1 MFAQAFK
8 KVFGSQ
14 NERELNKIRPDVDII
29 NDLEPVMQSLTDV
42 ELREK
47 TNTFREKIAQGT
59 TLDELLPEA
68 FAVVREASC
77 RTLGMRH
84 FDVQLIGGTALHQ
97 GKIAEMKTGEGKT
110 LASTLAAYLN
120 ALSGKGVHIVTV
132 NDYLA
137 RRDRDWMVPI
147 YDFLNLSSG
156 VIQHD
161 MDSEERKKAY
171 LCDITYGTNNEFGF
185 DYLRDNLKTNPDD
198 CVQRDPHY
206 AIVDEVDSILIDEAR
221 TPLIISGQVEKSS
234 HRYNTFNLP
243 VRQLVSRQR
252 SVTNR
257 LLEEVIKWDKA
268 ENYGEEQGQAS
279 EWDKYFQLLKIE
291 RGDPKNNSLL
301 EYIASNKIAKKRMM
315 QVENELIRDK
325 RVHELEEGLL
335 YSISEKDHNVDFT
348 EDGQKDLSRKDKDL
362 FIIPDLDESFYEI
375 DKEDSLSVE
384 EREEKKG
391 HLRKQYEEKSEKI
404 HNITQL
410 LKAYTQFEKDVD
422 YVVHNGEVIIVD
434 EFTGRMM
441 PGRRYSDG
449 LHQALEA
456 KEGVTIA
463 KASQTIASI
472 TLQNYFRLYEKLAGM
487 TGTAD
492 TEAAEF
498 ANIYKLDVMVI
509 PTNEQMVRLDHP
521 DVIFRTEEEKFEAV
535 AEEISDCFKTK
546 QPVLVGTISIEKSEH
561 LSKMLKKKGVAHEVL
576 NAKHHEKEANIISLA
591 GQPGAVTIATNMAG
605 RGTDIVLGPGV
616 PELGGLHVLGT
627 ERHESRRIDNQLR
640 GRSGRQGDQG
650 SSRFYLSLED
660 DLMRIFGSDR
670 IGGIMER
677 LGMERGEAIEHR
689 LVSRAI
695 ENAQRKVEARNFSMR
710 KHLLEYDDVNNK
722 QREII
727 YAKRKE
733 IMTSPEIKE
742 IFFDIIEDI
751 YVELLDAYVPENTH
765 PDDWDLKGLES
776 ELSRRYFIIKNLH
789 SDDQEATKKEEDLTK
804 IIKEAFEGAYKRKEK
819 EIEQLTLQLQSNLNP
834 MLDQIFGI
842 ERNIGGFIRQRM
854 LETLD
859 RNWMDTLSAMDHIKE
874 GIGLRGYGQ
883 RNPLHEYKREGFEI
897 FSEMMNTFQKE
908 AAETVFRASFINQK
922 QDTPKPVISSIEE
935 DAQPAPS
942 MDRGFNPDTLQTN
955 TSESE
960 TKKKPYKR
968 TTEKVGRNDPCPC
981 GAVDSTGK
989 PRKFKKC
996 CGR

>member
-1 MFAQAFK
+1 MLAQSVQK
-8 KVFGSQ
+8 IFGSKY
-14 NERELNKIRPDVDII
+14 ERDLKKIRPLVDAV
-29 NDLEPVMQSLTDV
+29 NQLGPEMRSLTDAQ
-42 ELREK
+42 LRAK
-47 TNTFREKIAQGT
+47 TSEFRERLEQEA
-59 TLDELLPEA
+59 TLDDLLPEA
-68 FAVVREASC
+68 FAAVREASS

-84 FDVQLIGGTALHQ
+84 FDVQVVGGIALHQ

-110 LASTLAAYLN
+110 LAATLAAYLN
-120 ALSGKGVHIVTV
+120 ALEGKGVHIVTV

-137 RRDRDWMVPI
+137 RRDRDWMSPI
-147 YDFLNLSSG
+147 YEFMGLTVG

-161 MDSEERKKAY
+161 MDNEDRRIAY
-171 LCDITYGTNNEFGF
+171 DCDITYGTNNEFGF
-185 DYLRDNLKTNPDD
+185 DYLRDNLKIDPDE
-198 CVQRDPHY
+198 CVQPEHNY

-234 HRYNTFNLP
+234 HRYNVFNLP

-252 SVTNR
+252 SIVNR
-257 LLEEVIKWDKA
+257 IFEDAQKLDDKDSDDW
-268 ENYGEEQGQAS
+268 E
-279 EWDKYFQLLKIE
+279 KFFLLLKVE
-291 RGDPKNNSLL
+291 RGDPKNQKLL
-301 EYIASNKIAKKRMM
+301 EYIAENKDAKKKML
-315 QVENELIRDK
+315 QVENDLMRDK
-325 RVHELEEGLL
+325 RLGELEEGLL
-335 YSISEKDHNVDFT
+335 YTISEKEHNVDFA
-348 EDGQKDLSRKDKDL
+348 EDGQKELSRNEKDL
-362 FIIPDLDESFYEI
+362 FVIPDLDDSFYEI
-375 DKEDSLSVE
+375 EKDDSLSLVE
-384 EREEKKG
+384 KEEKKA
-391 HLRKQYEEKSEKI
+391 LFRQQFEEKTEKI

-410 LKAYTQFEKDVD
+410 LKAYTLFEKDVE

-492 TEAAEF
+492 TEAVEF

-509 PTNEQMVRLDHP
+509 PTNEQMVRTDHA
-521 DVIFRTEEEKFEAV
+521 DVIFKTEEEKFEAV
-535 AEEISDCFKTK
+535 VEEILDCYERK
-546 QPVLVGTISIEKSEH
+546 QPVLVGTVSIERSER
-561 LSKMLKKKGVAHEVL
+561 LAKMLKKKGVPHEVL
-576 NAKHHEKEANIISLA
+576 NAKHHEKEAKIISQA

-616 PELGGLHVLGT
+616 PGFGGLHVLGT

-640 GRSGRQGDQG
+640 GRSGRQGDPG

-677 LGMERGEAIEHR
+677 LGMQRGEAIEHG

-695 ENAQRKVEARNFSMR
+695 ENAQRKVEARNFSVR

-722 QREII
+722 QREVI

-733 IMTSPEIKE
+733 IMSTPEIRE
-742 IFFDIIEDI
+742 IFF
-751 YVELLDAYVPENTH
+751 ELMEEIQEELVDKYLPEGVH
-765 PDDWDLKGLES
+765 PDDWNLKGLES
-776 ELSRRYFIIKNLH
+776 EIARKYLISKNLSRQDNGGPTL
-789 SDDQEATKKEEDLTK
+789 EEISERLET
-804 IIKEAFEGAYKRKEK
+804 AFRETYERKDK
-819 EIEQLTLQLQSNLNP
+819 EIQQVVDRIQDHPPQL
-834 MLDQIFGI
+834 LDRIFGK
-842 ERNIGGFIRQRM
+842 ERSLEGFIRQRM

-859 RNWMDTLSAMDHIKE
+859 RQWMDNLYAMDHLKE
-874 GIGLRGYGQ
+874 GIGLRGYAQ

-897 FSEMMNTFQKE
+897 FSEMMESFQQETAE
-908 AAETVFRASFINQK
+908 AVFRATFVEKK
-922 QDTPKPVISSIEE
+922 QDAPRPVIQSMEE
-935 DAQPAPS
+935 GEKKPAQAMDHGYGPDAI
-942 MDRGFNPDTLQTN
+942 QTN
-955 TSESE
+955 TSEGD
-960 TKKKPYKR
+960 TKRKPFR
-968 TTEKVGRNDPCPC
+968 RGAEKVGRNDPCPC
-981 GAVDSTGK
+981 GAVDGSGK
-989 PRKFKKC
+989 PLKYKKC

>member
-1 MFAQAFK
+1 MLAQSIQKIFGSKYERDLK
-8 KVFGSQ
+8 KVHP
-14 NERELNKIRPDVDII
+14 LVDAV
-29 NDLEPVMQSLTDV
+29 NQLGPEMRSLTDA
-42 ELREK
+42 ELRAK
-47 TNTFREKIAQGT
+47 TDEFRERLAQET
-59 TLDELLPEA
+59 PLDDLLPEA
-68 FAVVREASC
+68 FAAVREASC

-84 FDVQLIGGTALHQ
+84 FDVQVVGGIALHR

-120 ALSGKGVHIVTV
+120 ALEGKGVHIVTV

-137 RRDRDWMVPI
+137 RRDRDWMSPI
-147 YDFLNLSSG
+147 YEFMGLAVG

-161 MDSEERKKAY
+161 MDNEDRRAAY
-171 LCDITYGTNNEFGF
+171 DCDITYGTNNEFGF
-185 DYLRDNLKTNPDD
+185 DYLRDNLKIDPDE
-198 CVQRDPHY
+198 CVQREHHY

-234 HRYNTFNLP
+234 HRYNVFNLP

-252 SVTNR
+252 SIVNR
-257 LLEEVIKWDKA
+257 IFEDAQKHDEEDSDNWEK
-268 ENYGEEQGQAS
+268 
-279 EWDKYFQLLKIE
+279 FFLLLKVE
-291 RGDPKNNSLL
+291 KGDPKNQKLL
-301 EYIASNKIAKKRMM
+301 EYIAANKDAKKKMLH
-315 QVENELIRDK
+315 VENELMRDK
-325 RVHELEEGLL
+325 RMGELEEGLL
-335 YSISEKDHNVDFT
+335 YTISEKEHNVDFA
-348 EDGQKDLSRKDKDL
+348 EDGQKELSRNEHDL
-362 FIIPDLDESFYEI
+362 FIIPDLDNSFYETEK
-375 DKEDSLSVE
+375 DDSLSLIE
-384 EREEKKG
+384 KEEKKA
-391 HLRKQYEEKSEKI
+391 LFRQQFEEKTEKI

-410 LKAYTQFEKDVD
+410 LKAYTLFEKDVE

-492 TEAAEF
+492 TEGVEF

-509 PTNEQMVRLDHP
+509 PTNELMVRTDYA
-521 DVIFRTEEEKFEAV
+521 DVIFKTEEEKFEAV
-535 AEEISDCFKTK
+535 VEEIVDCHERK
-546 QPVLVGTISIEKSEH
+546 QPVLVGTVSIEKSER
-561 LSKMLKKKGVAHEVL
+561 LAKMLKKKGVPHEVL
-576 NAKHHEKEANIISLA
+576 NAKHHEKEAKIISQA

-616 PELGGLHVLGT
+616 PDFGGLHVLGT

-640 GRSGRQGDQG
+640 GRSGRQGDPG

-677 LGMERGEAIEHR
+677 LGMQRGEAIEHG

-695 ENAQRKVEARNFSMR
+695 ENAQRKVEARNFSVR

-733 IMTSPEIKE
+733 IMTTPEIRELFFELMEE
-742 IFFDIIEDI
+742 IEE
-751 YVELLDAYVPENTH
+751 ELLDKYLPEGVH
-765 PDDWDLKGLES
+765 PDDWNLKGLES
-776 ELSRRYFIIKNLH
+776 EIARRYLIAKNLSRQDNGPPTPEEISERL
-789 SDDQEATKKEEDLTK
+789 EA
-804 IIKEAFEGAYKRKEK
+804 AFRETYERKDK
-819 EIEQLTLQLQSNLNP
+819 EIEQVVERIQDHPPQL
-834 MLDQIFGI
+834 LDRIFGK
-842 ERNIGGFIRQRM
+842 ERSLEGFIRQRM

-859 RNWMDTLSAMDHIKE
+859 RQWMDNLYAMDHLKE
-874 GIGLRGYGQ
+874 GIGLRGYAQ
-883 RNPLHEYKREGFEI
+883 RNPLHEYKREGFDI
-897 FSEMMNTFQKE
+897 FSEMMENFKQESAE
-908 AAETVFRASFINQK
+908 AVFRATFVERK
-922 QDTPKPVISSIEE
+922 HDAPKPVIR
-935 DAQPAPS
+935 S
-942 MDRGFNPDTLQTN
+942 MDEGEKPAQAMDHGYDPDAIQTN
-955 TSESE
+955 TSEGD
-960 TKKKPYKR
+960 TKRKPFR
-968 TTEKVGRNDPCPC
+968 RGAEKVGRNDPCPC
-981 GAVDSTGK
+981 GAVDGSGRPMK
-989 PRKFKKC
+989 HKKC